1 MTVTSHLPASH
12 VTVPQTAHGRPDQA
26 AAAVHAVL
34 RVAAAEDPSRH
45 FASLQETDVKK
56 ERATTSTRA
65 DSYGLASFGGVLA
78 QPQLLPQQAGSITWP
93 CHLTLCNFVI
103 K

>member
-12 VTVPQTAHGRPDQA
+12 VTLPQPALGQPDQA

-45 FASLQETDVKK
+45 FGSLQETDVSR
-56 ERATTSTRA
+56 ERATANSRA
-65 DSYGLASFGGVLA
+65 DSYGLASFGAVSA
-78 QPQLLPQQAGSITWP
+78 QLQLLPLESGSITWP
-93 CHLTLCNFVI
+93 
-103 K
+103 